1 MGAAT
6 SLPNLLSQQQSH
18 DATSPPYYIMM
29 GLSGAGKTAILDRLK
44 IGLYIAHHPSIS
56 ENIETIDY
64 MSKRGQRVFNLW
76 DITERGDRGLRVY
89 ESWRTLSQQY
99 PQGIIFVVDSTDH
112 SHLSMELAAE
122 RLSTVLR
129 EGVED
134 LTLLPLLVLANK
146 QDSRYAMTVADVKDM
161 LGLEELPQ
169 EQVWHIQ
176 GVSAKWGEGLM
187 EGFDWLLEH
196 SDLGV
201 VRE

>member
-6 SLPNLLSQQQSH
+6 SLPNPLSQQQSH

-44 IGLYIAHHPSIS
+44 LGFYIAHHPSIF

-76 DITERGDRGLRVY
+76 DITERGGRGLRVY
-89 ESWRTLSQQY
+89 ESCRTLYQQD
-99 PQGIIFVVDSTDH
+99 PQGIIFVVDSADH

-129 EGVED
+129 EVED

-169 EQVWHIQ
+169 E
-176 GVSAKWGEGLM
+176 
-187 EGFDWLLEH
+187 
-196 SDLGV
+196 
-201 VRE
+201 

>member
-6 SLPNLLSQQQSH
+6 SLLNPLSQQQSH

-29 GLSGAGKTAILDRLK
+29 GLSGAGKTTILDHLK
-44 IGLYIAHHPSIS
+44 LGFYFAHHPSLS

-76 DITERGDRGLRVY
+76 DITERGGRGLRVY

-99 PQGIIFVVDSTDH
+99 PKGIIFVVDSTDH

-129 EGVED
+129 EVED

-169 EQVWHIQ
+169 GQVWHIQ
-176 GVSAKWGEGLM
+176 GVSAKWDEGLK

-196 SDLGV
+196 SDLGA